1 MLHFLSEESD
11 ARVYA
16 IGGFHTG
23 RAKLAPFF
31 DVAEQEGLEVEFIQ
45 EEDVE
50 GNVRPWMKERDGGS
64 EDVTR
69 RKRWLVTARL
79 KRRPK

>member
-1 MLHFLSEESD
+1 MLHFLSAGDPD

-16 IGGFHTG
+16 VGGFHTG

-45 EEDVE
+45 EEDVT
-50 GNVRPWMKERDGGS
+50 GLS
-64 EDVTR
+64 
-69 RKRWLVTARL
+69 LIHI
-79 KRRPK
+79 